1 MHPTLKLEPE
11 APATPRVRANR
22 ANALHSTGP
31 RSSDGK
37 LRSAQNALTH
47 GLTSRAPVIPGE
59 DREAYRTHCE
69 QFRAEYR
76 PQTPTE
82 AELVQDLADTA
93 WRLHRVPRLEA
104 ELLRRHDCIKDCHQA
119 LATLSAHGQRLSRQF
134 HKTLSQL
141 RAIQAE
147 RRKNESRETLA
158 AAAPDK
164 SPKTQAAPR
173 VTPAIPLSDLP
184 ENGFV
189 FSAADIQALH
199 FAAPHLAEATA
210 AATAG
215 SI

>member
-1 MHPTLKLEPE
+1 MHPTLNLEPE
-11 APATPRVRANR
+11 APAPPRVAANR

-31 RSSDGK
+31 RTSDGK

-69 QFRAEYR
+69 QLRAEYR

-82 AELVQDLADTA
+82 AELVQDLADTT

-104 ELLRRHDCIKDCHQA
+104 ELLRSHDRVKDCHQA

-134 HKTLSQL
+134 HKTLTQL

-147 RRKNESRETLA
+147 RRQRESQEIHAT
-158 AAAPDK
+158 AAPEK
-164 SPKTQAAPR
+164 PRKTQVIPR
-173 VTPAIPLSDLP
+173 VAPSVPLSDLP